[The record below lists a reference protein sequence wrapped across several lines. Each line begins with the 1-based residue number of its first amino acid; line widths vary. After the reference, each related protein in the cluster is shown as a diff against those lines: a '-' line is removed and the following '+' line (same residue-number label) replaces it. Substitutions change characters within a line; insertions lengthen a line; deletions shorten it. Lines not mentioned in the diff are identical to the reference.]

1 MHAQFLHNINMN
13 MVSMSGTNWTAAAAA
28 ANNNNAGYGWY
39 DPNDNDEDIPP
50 ANENAQPLPSASRSR
65 PININ
70 PRTSSPVNVNHVNLL
85 PAFPRFNDGSWM
97 TSDGRR
103 QAHPSVPM
111 NVFVRAVPRLQPQ
124 PHQVHE
130 HATHVQPM
138 HNQMIT
144 PSPNFG
150 MAYDDDVGFEQH
162 FSAPVYQHPPIP
174 TYAHGSSSPSLERS
188 PKSKVLFVHNVP
200 SEVTEDEL
208 RDLFNRHG
216 TVVRVSISPGSIAFV
231 HFRLQSE
238 ADEARL
244 GLNEHRVSKIF
255 GFIIITCIYINVNII
270 LTVTFVCFSDSQQ
283 HLARRLLFK
292 EATSEQETWSL
303 RNHLILEE
311 SGHSYSYFYVSCP

>member
-1 MHAQFLHNINMN
+1 MLTVLTKKYTHTRGSEEHLLSQYMHAQFLHNINMN

-39 DPNDNDEDIPP
+39 DPNDNDEDMPP

-70 PRTSSPVNVNHVNLL
+70 PRTSSPVNVNHVNLP

-97 TSDGRR
+97 TSDGPR

-111 NVFVRAVPRLQPQ
+111 NVFVSAVPRLQLQ

-138 HNQMIT
+138 RNQMIT

-150 MAYDDDVGFEQH
+150 MAYDVGFEQH

-188 PKSKVLFVHNVP
+188 PKSKVLLVHNLP

-208 RDLFNRHG
+208 RHLFSRHG
-216 TVVRVSISPGSIAFV
+216 TVVRVSIFPGSIAFV
-231 HFRLQSE
+231 HFRQQSD
-238 ADEARL
+238 ADEARFR
-244 GLNEHRVSKIF
+244 LNNHRVSK
-255 GFIIITCIYINVNII
+255 
-270 LTVTFVCFSDSQQ
+270 S
-283 HLARRLLFK
+283 LA
-292 EATSEQETWSL
+292 T
-303 RNHLILEE
+303 
-311 SGHSYSYFYVSCP
+311 